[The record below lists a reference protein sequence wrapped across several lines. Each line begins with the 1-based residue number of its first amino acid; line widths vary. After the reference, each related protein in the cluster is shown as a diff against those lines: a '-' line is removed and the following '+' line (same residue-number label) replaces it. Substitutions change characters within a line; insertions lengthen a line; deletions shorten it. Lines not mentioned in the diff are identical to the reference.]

1 MVAQIVGLR
10 SKLPHRG
17 AKKRKAIWERENP
30 AQHWPAAST
39 VAGILQQQGLTVA
52 PKRRR
57 RVAAP
62 WSEPLTLCD
71 AYRRYLLRC
80 QLLLGTSYGQV
91 KPVMEA
97 AFREYGLPPA
107 LRTDNGP
114 PFATLAVGGW
124 SRLAVWW
131 VKLGIIPER
140 IDPGKP
146 QQNGRL
152 EGLHQTLKRE
162 AASPPARTWRQ
173 QQQALRRF
181 QKEYNE
187 QRPHEALG
195 QQTPASCYTLSPRE
209 YPSRLEEPAYP
220 AAYRLRR
227 VQKGPLVFGATDK
240 QRLPFSARPANYVE
254 RCEQAQRSGGGWYCV
269 LRP

>member
-1 MVAQIVGLR
+1 MAGN
-10 SKLPHRG
+10 G
-17 AKKRKAIWERENP
+17 ERC
-30 AQHWPAAST
+30 
-39 VAGILQQQGLTVA
+39 
-52 PKRRR
+52 
-57 RVAAP
+57 
-62 WSEPLTLCD
+62 EPLTLC
-71 AYRRYLLRC
+71 AAGSRYLLRC

-97 AFREYGLPPA
+97 AFREYGLPRA

-114 PFATLAVGGW
+114 PFATLAVGGL

-131 VKLGIIPER
+131 VKLGIIPQR

-152 EGLHQTLKRE
+152 ERLHQTLKRE

-173 QQQALRRF
+173 QQQAWERF
-181 QKEYNE
+181 RNEYNE

-209 YPSRLEEPAYP
+209 YRSRLAEPAYP
-220 AAYRLRR
+220 AGYVLRR
-227 VQKGPLVFGATDK
+227 VQKGGQFRWAPHYVFLTPALHGEAIGLQALDEREYRIWFGPLALGVFDSYQGLV
-240 QRLPFSARPANYVE
+240 RSA
-254 RCEQAQRSGGGWYCV
+254 G
-269 LRP
+269 